1 MSISTYQQQPSPF
14 DAIRRTRPD
23 GTEYWSARDLM
34 PLMGYPTW
42 QHFEPTIE
50 RGRAAAANQGADPD
64 GNFTVARE
72 VSGARGPARAD
83 VHLSRFA
90 AYLVAMN
97 GDPRKPEVAAA
108 QAYFAIRTREA
119 ETARPSLTG
128 PALVAAA
135 LIEANAMLES
145 ERKWSAALEAK
156 VDEDRPKVLFADA
169 VAASESTILVGELA
183 KILKGNGFDIGGT
196 RLFALLREEGYLIK
210 RQGSDWNMPT
220 QKSMDL
226 GLFRIKE
233 TAITHADGH
242 TTVSKTPK
250 VTGKGQAY
258 FIERYATRLDDVAA
272 ITA

>member
-23 GTEYWSARDLM
+23 GTEFWSARDLM
-34 PLMGYPTW
+34 PLLGYDRWDHVPGV
-42 QHFEPTIE
+42 IE
-50 RGRAAAANQGADPD
+50 RAVASAEAAGHA
-64 GNFTVARE
+64 
-72 VSGARGPARAD
+72 AD
-83 VHLSRFA
+83 VLFRPSAEKSGGRPRENYELARFA
-90 AYLVAMN
+90 CYLVAMN

-108 QAYFAIRTREA
+108 QTYFAIRTREA
-119 ETARPSLTG
+119 ETARPALAG

-145 ERKWSAALEAK
+145 ERKWSAALAAK

-258 FIERYATRLDDVAA
+258 FIERYATRPADVAA